1 LEQAAQVAAVI
12 VWTIRQRGA
21 STFAT
26 LIELTHYWQRRD
38 EASDRSRRGATL
50 ADSS

>member
-1 LEQAAQVAAVI
+1 LEQVAQVAAVT
-12 VWTIRQRGA
+12 VWKIWQRRA

-26 LIELTHYWQRRD
+26 LIELTHYWQRRN